1 VNWIATSPKLL
12 CPICQKTDW
21 CRIGEKWIHC
31 QRVPSPRPGK
41 TQGWFHPLNGHAVT
55 LPPRR
60 EPPPPPTID
69 AHSLARQWHV
79 ETPLS
84 EFDRMGSL
92 LGVSAASLLALRA
105 GWSPQH
111 RAWSFPMRNGAG
123 AIVGIR
129 LRTEDGRSKWSVR
142 GGHEG
147 IFLPRVE
154 PKSEVWVVEGPT
166 DCAALLTLGKF
177 SIGRP
182 SCSGSISHTAAT
194 LARMGIRRC
203 VIVAD
208 NDEDHFRPNGDRWN
222 PGIDGAKR
230 LSDEIGVPCCIVVL
244 PCKDAREA
252 LSLGMTSD
260 LLDSLVSSVVWIQPR
275 IL

>member
-1 VNWIATSPKLL
+1 MNWIATSPKLL

-166 DCAALLTLGKF
+166 DCAAGITLDLECV
-177 SIGRP
+177 GRP
-182 SCSGSISHTAAT
+182 SCQGAVKELVAFIEYYRSREVVIIS
-194 LARMGIRRC
+194 
-203 VIVAD
+203 D
-208 NDEDHFRPNGDRWN
+208 NDAPGLAGSERLQSHLTVPFRE
-222 PGIDGAKR
+222 
-230 LSDEIGVPCCIVVL
+230 LVL
-244 PCKDAREA
+244 PCKDLREF
-252 LSLGMTSD
+252 LKLGGTRQ
-260 LLDSLVSSVVWIQPR
+260 LLESMAAKQLPQRRKTP
-275 IL
+275 